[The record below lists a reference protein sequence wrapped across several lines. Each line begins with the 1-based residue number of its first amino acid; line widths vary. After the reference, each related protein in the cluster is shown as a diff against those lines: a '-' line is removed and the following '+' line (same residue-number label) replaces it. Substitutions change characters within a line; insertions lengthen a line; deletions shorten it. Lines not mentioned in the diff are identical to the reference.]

1 MINKKEYSLLFDE
14 KNCFICCTVCVSYR
28 SMSCTL
34 DLVFVLLCACRW
46 YMRVYLY
53 ILMCTYRYNR
63 VVLLFGMLFAF
74 CLLFSIVF
82 IVYCLPVFVHTSLK
96 SDVAHD

>member
-14 KNCFICCTVCVSYR
+14 KNGFICCTVCVSYR

-46 YMRVYLY
+46 YMRVYFY

-63 VVLLFGMLFAF
+63 VM
-74 CLLFSIVF
+74 CFSECYLPSVF
-82 IVYCLPVFVHTSLK
+82 IVYSFIPL
-96 SDVAHD
+96 